1 MLYSQNLITEPN
13 KDSYNAAVV
22 QLNKQTDKRVEY
34 LKEQYEASK
43 TSYASLNQE
52 KVELNSKLELLKK
65 LTGCLQELVYG
76 THFMSLRR

>member
-22 QLNKQTDKRVEY
+22 QLNNQTDKRVEY
-34 LKEQYEASK
+34 LKKQYESSQSAY
-43 TSYASLNQE
+43 TSLNQA
-52 KVELNSKLELLKK
+52 KSVLDSRLELLKK
-65 LTGCLQELVYG
+65 FTGCLQELVYG